1 VLALIL
7 WRLSLLTE
15 NKLSYTK
22 TAEFVETGNEYDVLF
37 FGTSHMTMSIYPM
50 ELWKDYGITSYNL
63 GGNGCPLA
71 TSYWVMMNA
80 LDYSAPQLA
89 VIDCYTLQ
97 RDAKVPKESGYLHE
111 FLDALPLSKNKYRAV
126 CDLYDD
132 NADRMEYLW
141 DFSTYHYRWSE
152 LKKDDLRP
160 QYGVDKGA
168 DYTDVVAVP
177 NKVEQVDT
185 QQVPE
190 ITSVGAAYLEK
201 MIEEC
206 QKRNI
211 QVLLT
216 YMPYP
221 APENDQMAAGYV
233 KTIAAK
239 YGVDYINFLETDV
252 IDYAVDC
259 YDENSHLNASG
270 ARKVTQYLGDYI
282 QAEYDIPDHRGA
294 SQYAA
299 WDEDYAEYMAYK
311 AEKLQEKESLK
322 NYLMLLADKNFSCCI
337 YVKKNSTIWDNDE
350 RYEKLF
356 YNLMFGDSPEGL
368 STAVEQGE
376 TYFVAV
382 DNDAGNVTECVGEG
396 TLEETAS
403 FGKIAYSA
411 GNNGISLYVGEDET
425 NYLEGDEVPD
435 VQILVFDNTN
445 GNLIDVAQFDVSAVK
460 NSEE

>member
-1 VLALIL
+1 
-7 WRLSLLTE
+7 
-15 NKLSYTK
+15 
-22 TAEFVETGNEYDVLF
+22 
-37 FGTSHMTMSIYPM
+37 
-50 ELWKDYGITSYNL
+50 
-63 GGNGCPLA
+63 
-71 TSYWVMMNA
+71 
-80 LDYSAPQLA
+80 
-89 VIDCYTLQ
+89 
-97 RDAKVPKESGYLHE
+97 
-111 FLDALPLSKNKYRAV
+111 
-126 CDLYDD
+126 
-132 NADRMEYLW
+132 
-141 DFSTYHYRWSE
+141 
-152 LKKDDLRP
+152 
-160 QYGVDKGA
+160 
-168 DYTDVVAVP
+168 
-177 NKVEQVDT
+177 
-185 QQVPE
+185 VPE

-425 NYLEGDEVPD
+425 NYLEDDEVPD